1 MRVTIKS
8 IEKKHAWVHIR
19 KIKDNY
25 VFYNFFL
32 NEIDEAKTL
41 VELDKMIDEYAKDP
55 SGYIDRQLKEC
66 YGDYYKKK

>member
-8 IEKKHAWVHIR
+8 IKKKHSWVHIS
-19 KIKDNY
+19 KIKDMY

-41 VELDKMIDEYAKDP
+41 VELDKMIDEYAEDP
-55 SGYIDRQLKEC
+55 SGYIDRQLKES
-66 YGDYYKKK
+66 YGDYYDK